1 MRKLIACLLA
11 VVLLAG
17 VLPGAGLAEET
28 PTLKVYL
35 FDPEKTDSALV
46 EETLSKLVCE
56 KIGCN
61 IDIVWR
67 GANGYFQSMALAL
80 ASNEQMDVVFDHSGS
95 GWYDR
100 AKQGAYMDLT
110 ALLEL
115 TPTLKSSLPDY
126 VWTAALVDGKIA
138 LVPTY
143 KDLCIELGVYADHAD
158 VVASGLDAA
167 SVHRTADLEPLL
179 SYLAGK
185 EGSYV
190 WQATSNGCGIDALE
204 RLSSFYDVHSNY
216 IVARKDEPQ
225 TLLNYYMTDEYEAAV
240 KLAYEF
246 AQKGYI
252 PVDAPTRDSSSY
264 STNGAGKNYGVSY
277 TQYCPLA
284 EIALSEAYGAQLDY
298 IPMTQAVVTNDSL
311 TGTGFCIPAK
321 SEYPEYAIRFIEL
334 LSCDADVANTLC
346 YGVEGV
352 HYNFDENGRVVRAEN
367 YTELYNPALF
377 AMGDIRARS
386 LLATDPADKN
396 EQYEAWNAKA
406 VESPYLGFRV
416 DKSEIEAYE
425 ASLETVAAE
434 YAVLLSLG
442 ALDPAQYLPVF
453 RQALIDAGAE
463 TVTANIQAQYD
474 AWAAA
479 K

>member
-11 VVLLAG
+11 AVLLAG
-17 VLPGAGLAEET
+17 VLPCMGLAEEA

-35 FDPEKTDSALV
+35 YDAEKTDSAMV
-46 EETLSKLVCE
+46 EEALSKLVYE

-61 IDIVWR
+61 VDIVWR

-80 ASNEQMDVVFDHSGS
+80 ASNEQMDVVFEHSGS

-115 TPTLKSSLPDY
+115 TPTLKNSLSDY

-143 KDLCIELGVYADHAD
+143 KDLCIELGVFADHAD
-158 VVASGLDAA
+158 VVASGLDTAN
-167 SVHRTADLEPLL
+167 VHKTADLEPLL
-179 SYLAGK
+179 TYLVNK

-190 WQATSNGCGIDALE
+190 WHATKEGSGIDRIE
-204 RLSSFYDVHSNY
+204 RLVSFYDVYNNY
-216 IVARKDEPQ
+216 IVARNDEPQ

-252 PVDAPTRDSSSY
+252 PVDAPTRDGSSY
-264 STNGAGKNYGVSY
+264 NTNGTGKNYGVSY
-277 TQYCPLA
+277 SQYCPLA
-284 EIALSEAYGAQLDY
+284 EISLSEAYGAQLDY
-298 IPMTQAVVTNDSL
+298 IPVTQAVVTTDSL
-311 TGTGFCIPAK
+311 TGVGFCIPEK
-321 SEYPEYAIRFIEL
+321 SKYPEYAIKFIEL
-334 LSCDADVANTLC
+334 LSCDVDVANMLC
-346 YGVEGV
+346 YGIEGV

-367 YTELYNPALF
+367 YTDLYNPALF

-386 LLATDPADKN
+386 LLAADPADKK

-425 ASLETVAAE
+425 ASMEAVTTE
-434 YAVLLSLG
+434 YAGLLSLG
-442 ALDPAQYLPVF
+442 ALDPEQYLPVF

-463 TVTANIQAQYD
+463 IVTADIQAQYD